1 MASGWR
7 LSAATGLHKG
17 DRDYQ
22 QDQLAL
28 LQHPRAAGCLLALVA
43 DGMGGRSG
51 GRKASDQ
58 VVLTAGQLFERY
70 APTHDDPV
78 AFLRHLVHDAH
89 TSIRLTAMSSEQE
102 PHSTLAAFLVN
113 PQGDAH
119 WVHVG
124 DSRIYHFHDN
134 QLLARTLDHSYVQ
147 LLVSRGEIDER
158 QARDHPQSNILMGCL
173 GAEEAPPAQVHSV
186 ERLRV
191 GDTLLACSDGLW
203 HYFED
208 DELAAVLAA
217 LPPREASRCLVDQA
231 RLRARGGGDNLS
243 VVILRVEP
251 PQP

>member
-22 QDQLAL
+22 QDQLVL
-28 LQHPRAAGCLLALVA
+28 LQHPRAAGCLLAVVA

-58 VVLTAGQLFERY
+58 VVLTATQLFERY
-70 APTHDDPV
+70 TPSHDDPV
-78 AFLRHLVHDAH
+78 GFLRDLVHDAH
-89 TSIRLTAMSSEQE
+89 TAIRLTAMASEQE
-102 PHSTLAAFLVN
+102 PHSTLAAFLVD
-113 PQGDAH
+113 PEGDCH
-119 WVHVG
+119 WVHAG
-124 DSRIYHFHDN
+124 DSRIYQFHGEK
-134 QLLARTLDHSYVQ
+134 LLRRTLDHSYVQ

-173 GAEEAPPAQVHSV
+173 GADEPPPAEVHSAG
-186 ERLRV
+186 RLRV

-208 DELAAVLAA
+208 DELASILAA
-217 LPPREASRCLVDQA
+217 MSPREASRCLVDQA

-243 VVILRVEP
+243 LVILRVEP
-251 PQP
+251 PLG